1 MNAAPIR
8 ARLFMLALCAIG
20 LWLVWTGQAPV
31 DVDTA
36 SPPIRGSER
45 SGDERGR
52 AGQGDAAT
60 PASRALTGID
70 DAMAQEAPLLMRIP
84 ALRHRA
90 EAGDARAACRL
101 ALELSA
107 CRAAAKRDD
116 LSMTMEYVAA
126 TSEHAGR
133 DPRVIDSIAE
143 VREAAADAAPDCAG
157 LETEGETDVVALLQ
171 AAAATGNARH
181 RVIAAL
187 TQPDGSL
194 LRLPRGPVHPLPMDP
209 WVLTLASQFYADHA
223 LRYLDEGL
231 RQRDPLALEGL
242 ILVHAPDVLVPS
254 ASTDAA
260 FRLPNP
266 RRFATLALLAEQ
278 VYGTDMLGSQTAQL
292 LQRTLETFPEPE
304 RSRIEAEARR
314 WARGWRASA
323 ASAPPPEAIDAQ
335 AIEALCR

>member
-8 ARLFMLALCAIG
+8 ARLFMLVLSAIVLG
-20 LWLVWTGQAPV
+20 LVWLRHASMDIDTETARVGRSHTSDHDALAAEGADTQGQPARSDLAGNADPAPE
-31 DVDTA
+31 T
-36 SPPIRGSER
+36 
-45 SGDERGR
+45 
-52 AGQGDAAT
+52 
-60 PASRALTGID
+60 
-70 DAMAQEAPLLMRIP
+70 PLLMRIP
-84 ALRHRA
+84 MLRHRA
-90 EAGDARAACRL
+90 EGGDARAACRL

-107 CRAAAKRDD
+107 CRAAVKRDD
-116 LSMTMEYVAA
+116 LSITMEYVVA
-126 TSEHAGR
+126 TSEHAAR

-143 VREAAADAAPDCAG
+143 VREAAEDAAPDCAG

-171 AAAATGNARH
+171 AAAAKGNVRH

-209 WVLTLASQFYADHA
+209 WVLTLATQFYADHA

-231 RQRDPLALEGL
+231 RARDPLALEGL

-266 RRFATLALLAEQ
+266 RRFATLAMLAEQ
-278 VYGTDMLGSQTAQL
+278 VYGSDMLGSQTAQL
-292 LQRTLETFPEPE
+292 LQRTLESFPDPE
-304 RSRIEAEARR
+304 RRRIEIEARR
-314 WARGWRASA
+314 WASGWRASA
-323 ASAPPPEAIDAQ
+323 EPTPPPEAIDAQ
-335 AIEALCR
+335 SIEAVCR